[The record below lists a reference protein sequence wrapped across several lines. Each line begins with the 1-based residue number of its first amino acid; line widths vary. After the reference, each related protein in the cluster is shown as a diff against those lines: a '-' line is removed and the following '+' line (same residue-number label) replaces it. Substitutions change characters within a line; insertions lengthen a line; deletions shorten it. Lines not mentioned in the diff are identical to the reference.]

1 LEFQKYTHQ
10 GWTPGSIIVVGTDGI
25 RETQNED
32 GEMFG
37 SDRFREAI
45 RRYAAESAEE
55 IQNRIIEDLKVFQG
69 EAPQED
75 DITLVVIKLL

>member
-1 LEFQKYTHQ
+1 
-10 GWTPGSIIVVGTDGI
+10 
-25 RETQNED
+25 
-32 GEMFG
+32 MFG

-45 RRYAAESAEE
+45 RRHAAESAEE